1 MNLKQLLQKHKHA
14 IFNHWFDLLVESYP
28 SDTATFI
35 KSQKDPFSNPVG
47 DTARKGLEAIFE
59 GVVEG
64 MDPETF
70 TSFLDPI
77 IRIRAIQN
85 FSPAQA
91 VSFILQLKSLL
102 QHQFEKELTDL
113 NMRREYDQIA
123 SRIDDLCLLSFNIYM
138 QCRETLYQI
147 QADEVRNRTFKVLN
161 RSGLLKEVDGQTDSS
176 SS

>member
-1 MNLKQLLQKHKHA
+1 
-14 IFNHWFDLLVESYP
+14 
-28 SDTATFI
+28 
-35 KSQKDPFSNPVG
+35 
-47 DTARKGLEAIFE
+47 
-59 GVVEG
+59 

-147 QADEVRNRTFKVLN
+147 QADEVRNRTFKVLK
-161 RSGLLKEVDGQTDSS
+161 RSGLLKEVDDQTDTPPS
-176 SS
+176 